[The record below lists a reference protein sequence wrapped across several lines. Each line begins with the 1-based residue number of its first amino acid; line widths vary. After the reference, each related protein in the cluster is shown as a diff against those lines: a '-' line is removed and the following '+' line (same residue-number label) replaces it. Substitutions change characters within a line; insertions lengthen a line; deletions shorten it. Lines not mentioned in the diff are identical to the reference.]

1 MLPYFVLGVALLAG
15 LLLAARWFASA
26 DPKALA
32 KSLKWIFL
40 GLVLAVIV
48 FFAVTGRLVWA
59 FMAIPVLLPWL
70 LRFRAVAR
78 TARNFSRMA
87 ASMGG
92 GAGAAT
98 GQTSEVETQY
108 LRVVLD
114 HDSGAMSGEVI
125 AGSYTGRR
133 IEGMG
138 VDELIDLLVQCQSQD
153 EQSAQ
158 VLAAYLER
166 VHPDWRERA
175 AAGGGGN
182 GGAFR
187 ETAMSRDEAYQ
198 ILGLEPGAVDADIKE
213 AYHRLMAGL
222 HPDRGGS
229 TYLAAKI
236 NQAKEVLLNNG

>member
-1 MLPYFVLGVALLAG
+1 MLPYFVLGIALLAG
-15 LLLAARWFASA
+15 LLLAARWFAAA

-59 FMAIPVLLPWL
+59 LMAIPVLLPWIM
-70 LRFRAVAR
+70 RFRAVAR

-92 GAGAAT
+92 GPGAAT
-98 GQTSEVETQY
+98 GQTSEVETEF

-114 HDSGAMSGEVI
+114 HDSGTMSGEVI
-125 AGSYTGRR
+125 AGSFSGRR
-133 IEGMG
+133 IEGMS
-138 VDELIDLLVQCQSQD
+138 VDELIDLLIQCQSQD

-166 VHPDWRERA
+166 AHPDWRERA
-175 AAGGGGN
+175 ARGGGGD
-182 GGAFR
+182 GGGFGR
-187 ETAMSRDEAYQ
+187 TAMDRDEAYQ
-198 ILGLEPGAVDADIKE
+198 VLGLEPGAGVDEVKE

-222 HPDRGGS
+222 HPDHGGS

-236 NQAKEVLLNNG
+236 NQAKDVLLNGG

>member
-15 LLLAARWFASA
+15 LLLAARWFAAA
-26 DPKALA
+26 DPRALV
-32 KSLKWIFL
+32 KSVKWIFF
-40 GLVLAVIV
+40 GLVVAVIV
-48 FFAVTGRLVWA
+48 FFAVTGRLAWA
-59 FMAIPVLLPWL
+59 FMAIPALLPWIM
-70 LRFRAVAR
+70 RFRSVVR

-98 GQTSEVETQY
+98 GQTSEVETQF

-125 AGSYTGRR
+125 AGSYAGRR

-138 VDELIDLLVQCQSQD
+138 VDELIDLLAQCQGQD
-153 EQSAQ
+153 EHSAQ
-158 VLAAYLER
+158 VLAAYLDR
-166 VHPDWRERA
+166 VHPDWRERTA
-175 AAGGGGN
+175 QGGGG
-182 GGAFR
+182 GFGK
-187 ETAMSRDEAYQ
+187 TAMSRDEAYR
-198 ILGLEPGAVDADIKE
+198 IFDLEPGAGVEEIKE

-236 NQAKEVLLNNG
+236 NQAKEVLLNDG